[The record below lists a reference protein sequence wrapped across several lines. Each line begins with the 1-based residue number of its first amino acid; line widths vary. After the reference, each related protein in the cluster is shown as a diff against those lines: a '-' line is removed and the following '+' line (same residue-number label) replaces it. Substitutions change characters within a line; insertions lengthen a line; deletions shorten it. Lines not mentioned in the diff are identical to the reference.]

1 MGSIFNDLLILWM
14 INCAPAASYGVRW
27 QFGVGARLLWYVG
40 VTVPR
45 ENLQQAEVPAIKML
59 YKGDQ
64 KK

>member
-1 MGSIFNDLLILWM
+1 M

-40 VTVPR
+40 VTVSR